1 MSSIDCIVDRVTRNY
16 RATRNEINEIAH
28 DEIDNY
34 VSHNS
39 IDENKDIIN
48 EYHSDIYD
56 AIISYKDYYGDMDM
70 DFRNKAHFYACMA
83 YHCLWEDVCNHLYN
97 IEKEVNN
104 EDDEDE
110 ISDADTDTG
119 IRVSYSNEIKDVML
133 DTDKLIVIAS
143 GGEPIRCRILDVDIL

>member
-1 MSSIDCIVDRVTRNY
+1 MSAIDCIVDRVTRNY

-34 VSHNS
+34 LNGNS

-56 AIISYKDYYGDMDM
+56 VIKSHKDIYGDMD
-70 DFRNKAHFYACMA
+70 FRDKAHFYACMA
-83 YHCLWEDVCNHLYN
+83 YHCLWEDVCNYLYN

-119 IRVSYSNEIKDVML
+119 IRVSYSNEIKDVMI
-133 DTDKLIVIAS
+133 DTDKLIVVAS
-143 GGEPIRCRILDVDIL
+143 GGEPISCRILI